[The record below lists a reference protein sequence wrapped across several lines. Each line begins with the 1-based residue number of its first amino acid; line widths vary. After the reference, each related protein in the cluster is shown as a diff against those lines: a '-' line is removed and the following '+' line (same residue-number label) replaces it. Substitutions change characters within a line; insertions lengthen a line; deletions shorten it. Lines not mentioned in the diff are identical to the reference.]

1 VKNEMEL
8 KAERNSDY
16 YEFLNTIQIISKKV
30 NAVQNNSIRIV
41 FENYDLN
48 IVKNRINELILNYER
63 SLKK

>member
-1 VKNEMEL
+1 MEL

-30 NAVQNNSIRIV
+30 NTVQNNSIRIV

-48 IVKNRINELILNYER
+48 VVKNRINELILNYER